1 MYQQE
6 FQQIKTLIDN
16 AHSIAIISHK
26 GPDGDT
32 VGSNLALQ
40 KTLTSLG
47 KNAVSFA
54 KDPIPLSLDF
64 LPGAS
69 AFRTDLNPE
78 QFDLFIAIDC
88 GASYM
93 MKYDEVDFS
102 GKTLINIDHHPSN
115 ENFGQINLVDP
126 GAAAV
131 ATMIYFFIEFLGEK
145 ITRDIAICLLTGLYT
160 DTGSFRHSNTDALT
174 LKIASNLIAKGADF
188 KKITKHQFHS
198 NRVEQLRLWGR
209 VLKRA
214 RLNDKGA
221 TVSAVME
228 KDFEDLDVKPE
239 DLTGV
244 IDYLNSVP
252 ESKFCILLAEDQKGN
267 IKGSFRTQD
276 NEIDLSQI
284 AGLFGGGGHKKAA
297 GFTVPG
303 KLEEEVV
310 WKIKKN

>member
-1 MYQQE
+1 M
-6 FQQIKTLIDN
+6 TASN
-16 AHSIAIISHK
+16 IAIISHK

-32 VGSNLALQ
+32 TGSNLAL
-40 KTLTSLG
+40 KEALTQLN
-47 KNAVSFA
+47 KNVTSFA
-54 KDPIPLSLDF
+54 KDPLPIGLQF
-64 LPGAS
+64 LPGADTFLS
-69 AFRTDLNPE
+69 EFNPHD
-78 QFDLFIAIDC
+78 FDLIIALDC

-93 MKYDEVDFS
+93 MKFDFDL
-102 GKTLINIDHHPSN
+102 KAKPLINIDHHPSN
-115 ENFGQINLVDP
+115 EHFGQVNLVDEK
-126 GAAAV
+126 AAAV
-131 ATMIYFFIEFLGEK
+131 SEIMYFLIEYLGAK
-145 ITRDIAICLLTGLYT
+145 ITPSIATCLLTGLYT
-160 DTGSFRHSNTDALT
+160 DTGSFKHSNTNSLT

-188 KKITKHQFHS
+188 KKIVKNQFHS
-198 NRVEQLRLWGR
+198 NRVNQLRLWGR

-214 RLNDKGA
+214 RLNEKGA

-228 KDFEDLDVKPE
+228 KDFEDLNVKPE

-244 IDYLNSVP
+244 IDYLNSIP
-252 ESKFCILLAEDQKGN
+252 DSKFCILLAEDQKGN

-310 WKIKKN
+310 WKIKSS